1 MWSSARIELLSRCGT
16 WPTPGMCGTEAR
28 PPTLMKMR
36 GADSTSS
43 PTRSC
48 VGDSKAA
55 CPRSTVQP
63 GRVRKPFSTPSREA
77 ATTAWARALTRAM
90 STLTVPSI
98 TTP

>member
-1 MWSSARIELLSRCGT
+1 MR
-16 WPTPGMCGTEAR
+16 GTEAR

-43 PTRSC
+43 PTRTC

-63 GRVRKPFSTPSREA
+63 GMLRSQPSTPSREA
-77 ATTAWARALTRAM
+77 ATTASARALTRAM
-90 STLTVPSI
+90 STVTAPST